1 MNTTIQFLID
11 RDCLINDYL
20 FIETINSLYK
30 KQSDTE
36 KNLKLFYKSKK
47 VKK

>member
-1 MNTTIQFLID
+1 MNNTIQFLIE

-20 FIETINSLYK
+20 FFETINGLYK
-30 KQSDTE
+30 KQSNTE